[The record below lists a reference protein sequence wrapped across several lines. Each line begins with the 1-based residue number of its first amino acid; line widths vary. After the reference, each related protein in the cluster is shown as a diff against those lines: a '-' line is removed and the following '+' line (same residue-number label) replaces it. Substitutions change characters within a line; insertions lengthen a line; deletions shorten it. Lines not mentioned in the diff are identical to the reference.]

1 MSINYSDNVTREP
14 KASVAGWVMLLAGV
28 AVGILLA
35 YPEAMRWVEYNL
47 IPMIWL
53 P

>member
-1 MSINYSDNVTREP
+1 MSINYRDTVTQEP

>member
-1 MSINYSDNVTREP
+1 MSINYRDNVTREP
-14 KASVAGWVMLLAGV
+14 KASGPGWVTLLTGV